1 MSAEALAHV
10 LRPLQD
16 LFQAV
21 DYPDLLVGLG
31 VPDDAAVWRLD
42 DERALVIT
50 TDFFAPIVDDPY
62 DYGAIAAANALSDV
76 YAMGAKPFLTLNI
89 AGMPGSLSGEI
100 VGEIIRGGAE
110 KVKEAG
116 AVVAGGHTV
125 QDDEPKFGLVALGMC
140 DYARMMTKDGA
151 KVGDVLVITK
161 PIGTGVT
168 STALK
173 RGTSEK
179 EDIQQAVLWMA
190 RLNGPAADI
199 ALEFGVR
206 GATDVTGF
214 SLLGHS
220 IEMAEASGVALRFHL
235 PTIPFLAGAR
245 RYAEGGNFPGGSAD
259 NRLYFGDRVRFAN
272 SIDEYNQMLL
282 FDAQT
287 SGGLLLAVDER
298 KLTAFLERC
307 QEESVHAW
315 PIGKV
320 EDGSGVTVLDQPMEG
335 IIASI
340 DRDSGLWFPPVHE

>member
-16 LFQAV
+16 LFQAM

-76 YAMGAKPFLTLNI
+76 YAMDAQPFLTLNI
-89 AGMPGSLSGEI
+89 AGMPGNLPGEI
-100 VGEIIRGGAE
+100 VSEIIRGGAE

-125 QDDEPKFGLVALGMC
+125 QDDEPKFGLVAVGMC
-140 DYARMMTKDGA
+140 KYNAMMTKGGA
-151 KVGDVLVITK
+151 KSGDVLILTK

-168 STALK
+168 TTALK
-173 RGTSEK
+173 RGACEV
-179 EDIQQAVLWMA
+179 EDIRQAVDWMT
-190 RLNGPAADI
+190 RLNGPATDL

-214 SLLGHS
+214 SLLGHGM
-220 IEMAEASGVALRFHL
+220 EMADASGTALRIHL
-235 PTIPFLAGAR
+235 PSIPFLVGAR

-259 NRLYFGDRVRFAN
+259 NRLYFGERVQFSAT
-272 SIDEYNQMLL
+272 IDEYNQMLL

-287 SGGLLLAVDER
+287 SGGLLLAVDEG
-298 KLTAFLERC
+298 KLEAFLLKCR
-307 QEESVHAW
+307 EEGVHAW
-315 PIGKV
+315 PIGRV
-320 EDGSGVTVLDQPMEG
+320 EEGAGLTVTDQPIAG
-335 IIASI
+335 IIAPKFQ
-340 DRDSGLWFPPVHE
+340 DSELWFATTP